1 MINLVSNAI
10 KYTHRGG
17 LVKLKAI
24 KIDKFNYMIQV
35 KDTGVGIE
43 ANEVPNLFRA
53 FKKIKSDRA
62 LNKLGCGLGLTLS
75 KKLSQALGGDL

>member
-1 MINLVSNAI
+1 
-10 KYTHRGG
+10 
-17 LVKLKAI
+17 
-24 KIDKFNYMIQV
+24 MIQV